1 MPNRGMALT
10 QPQELV
16 AFDPVVTVALPSLN
30 EEMLRPPGQARFDVK
45 NFCIILG
52 RHSFDLS

>member
-1 MPNRGMALT
+1 MALT

-30 EEMLRPPGQARFDVK
+30 EEMLRPPGPFGCKEFLHYFGEAQ
-45 NFCIILG
+45 L
-52 RHSFDLS
+52 

>member
-1 MPNRGMALT
+1 MALT